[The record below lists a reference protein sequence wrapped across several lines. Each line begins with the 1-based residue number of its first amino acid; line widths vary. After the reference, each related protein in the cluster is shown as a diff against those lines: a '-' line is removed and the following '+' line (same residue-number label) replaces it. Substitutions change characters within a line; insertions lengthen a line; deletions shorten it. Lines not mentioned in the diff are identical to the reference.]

1 MITNRKPLGLKTTG
15 QRQAGLSL
23 VEMMIGLVLGLV
35 VISAVFNTY
44 LGTSRSA
51 QFSEGLQVMQEN
63 GRYGITTLQRGIRLA
78 GYNPEGDL
86 EPFDIAN
93 SNESTIVVRQTDLYD
108 CNGAPTAAAGGIAV
122 NTYSHDAAEDIITC
136 TGNVGMEAMP
146 VVEGVERMRI
156 LWGIDA
162 DDDDV
167 PEHYIPYDTGI
178 EASQVVAMRVAILV
192 NSGADIRTR
201 AGEELHVLLDEEYP
215 TNDKIARH
223 VFSSTVLLRNR
234 R

>member
-1 MITNRKPLGLKTTG
+1 MIKNVKPLGH
-15 QRQAGLSL
+15 RQAGLSL
-23 VEMMIGLVLGLV
+23 VELLIGLVLGLV

-44 LGTSRSA
+44 LGTARSSA
-51 QFSEGLQVMQEN
+51 FSEGLQVMQEN

-108 CNGAPTAAAGGIAV
+108 CNGESTAASGGIAV
-122 NTYSHDAAEDIITC
+122 NTYSHDAAKEIITC
-136 TGNVGMEAMP
+136 FGNVGMQAMP
-146 VVEGVERMRI
+146 VVEGVEKMRI

-167 PEHYIPYDTGI
+167 PEHYIPYDAGI
-178 EASQVVAMRVAILV
+178 EASQVVSMRVAILV
-192 NSGADIRTR
+192 NSGASIRTR